1 MCCTHSTAVVIW
13 ISDILSP
20 LFLVTEKMCLTKQES
35 ASFHAEATPDE
46 THLQGE
52 TFTNTSPKPA
62 ANTSKSSENQIFPK
76 RPAKTNVMDISAPET
91 NTRSKGGTKW
101 REYSLGQVASPRL
114 DIRDDH
120 RGVLVNRC
128 LPEETLDPLSTFM
141 MLRAEQTVPVEPVQ
155 KTVNTP
161 AFGRFY
167 KYYLIF
173 SFETIIR

>member
-1 MCCTHSTAVVIW
+1 MY
-13 ISDILSP
+13 
-20 LFLVTEKMCLTKQES
+20 LTKQES

-52 TFTNTSPKPA
+52 TFTNTSLKPA
-62 ANTSKSSENQIFPK
+62 AIISKSSENQIFPK
-76 RPAKTNVMDISAPET
+76 LPAKTKFMDISAPET

-101 REYSLGQVASPRL
+101 RESSLGQVASPRL

-141 MLRAEQTVPVEPVQ
+141 MLRAQQAVPVEPVQ
-155 KTVNTP
+155 KTVQSIP
-161 AFGRFY
+161 AFGRFF
-167 KYYLIF
+167 KYYSIISLRQLSDESNESLSYLFIF
-173 SFETIIR
+173 

>member
-1 MCCTHSTAVVIW
+1 MY
-13 ISDILSP
+13 
-20 LFLVTEKMCLTKQES
+20 LTKQES

-52 TFTNTSPKPA
+52 RFTDTSLQPPA
-62 ANTSKSSENQIFPK
+62 NPSKSSENQIFPK
-76 RPAKTNVMDISAPET
+76 LPAKAKVMDISAPET
-91 NTRSKGGTKW
+91 KTISKGDTKW
-101 REYSLGQVASPRL
+101 REYSLGQAASSRL
-114 DIRDDH
+114 DIRDD
-120 RGVLVNRC
+120 RIGVRVNTC

-141 MLRAEQTVPVEPVQ
+141 MLRAEQAVPVEPVQ

-161 AFGRFY
+161 AFGRFD